1 MAEAGAI
8 SEELRQAF
16 LVQGPGQYQKHYKVA
31 HLACGRGEPR
41 SFVNLILIAEHQGKV
56 LVAVPEAAWGRTSEE
71 RILPLRAL
79 TRAVLVEVAVAEA
92 DEPEACLEEGSM
104 KLWLGLLDK
113 TLVARVRLGRKLD
126 ADADVYQEQEEE
138 AASLLVPYGKALVE
152 ISEEH
157 FAFVSAGEDAE
168 VLSRAEEEDN
178 GEASSLGRPQEME
191 QRLAELEGS
200 LGDIQESLRRL
211 LAREPQKQVAPTSKA
226 AARKPALKTSAGD
239 NFGLDPTVVRSAR
252 QAGIPEEQLKKLGAL
267 MGKSTGMADLPRQ
280 PRDGRRKTNV
290 LSETEEEE
298 APEELA
304 EEEVQGAEPVERAVL
319 QLTRIV
325 DKLAKQKKPRDLDA
339 MLDGL
344 DGGGDG
350 GEGSSSSGG
359 KSIKPR
365 SSSAWKLAW
374 RTIRNTSLRP

>member
-365 SSSAWKLAW
+365 SSSA
-374 RTIRNTSLRP
+374 